1 MINTHA
7 KGNRNQLLCVK
18 DLIKQGY
25 VIEFVSYAN
34 MWHDVDYKNTFDVV
48 ALKKKSHR
56 IYVQAKTNR
65 SYSKISIDS
74 LKAYRDEYALDSDKI
89 ELWDRHDC
97 KYVTTQWI
105 IKHKKKCSLKNIHNN
120 QKRKPRISMCPECF
134 RKYKEKKEKIPSH
147 WKVNR
152 F

>member
-1 MINTHA
+1 MKKQKLETKLEFIFDD
-7 KGNRNQLLCVK
+7 QK
-18 DLIKQGY
+18 D
-25 VIEFVSYAN
+25 FSDF
-34 MWHDVDYKNTFDVV
+34 DVDMKIKT
-48 ALKKKSHR
+48 KKKSGN
-56 IYVQAKTNR
+56 I
-65 SYSKISIDS
+65 I
-74 LKAYRDEYALDSDKI
+74 
-89 ELWDRHDC
+89 
-97 KYVTTQWI
+97 I